1 MLRSDQKFDDK
12 NSANATNIEN
22 ASLEQ
27 GTGFEASRQTSTL
40 AEILK
45 NRRIVLWCLLLY
57 LLPINYGYEMTMV
70 GKLYA
75 APAFQ
80 RQFGQEY
87 EGVWTI
93 KTSGQQL
100 LNSANTIGVFVSACL
115 NGFISDYLGR
125 KWVVVI
131 ASFICCA
138 GVILQGFSFDVYT
151 LFGGKLLGN
160 MGVGLGFSLGPVF
173 VAELAPESFRGLAL
187 AFMNTMIVLGQW
199 ANSLTIYGCSFRH
212 DEWAWRLPLFVQVIP
227 PGILLILS
235 LLILPESPSWLM
247 IHGKEEQALRALKI
261 FEGKGVD
268 AEASLEAIKRAVE
281 MEKAASQTQKESSWR
296 DCFKG
301 PNLRR
306 TIIVIMVFCGQQ
318 WVGVTFIAGYL
329 PYYFSLAGVKNAL
342 GVAQGAFAI
351 QLFGNV
357 CSWPL
362 VDRVGR
368 RPLMVSGCFAI
379 VVGLVIIGC
388 INIKRS
394 DASLKATVAL
404 ITMWGFIYQATLG
417 AITYSVGGET
427 PSPRLRQKTLSIAIA
442 ISTSF
447 TGLWMQVTPFLVN
460 PDKANLGGKICFVFL
475 GPSLIYCT
483 YLFFCLPEMKGRSVE
498 KLEEMFQERIPAREF
513 RKYH

>member
-45 NRRIVLWCLLLY
+45 NRRIALWCLLLY

-70 GKLYA
+70 GKLYT

-93 KTSGQQL
+93 KTSDQQL

-125 KWVVVI
+125 
-131 ASFICCA
+131 
-138 GVILQGFSFDVYT
+138 
-151 LFGGKLLGN
+151 N
-160 MGVGLGFSLGPVF
+160 
-173 VAELAPESFRGLAL
+173 
-187 AFMNTMIVLGQW
+187 
-199 ANSLTIYGCSFRH
+199 
-212 DEWAWRLPLFVQVIP
+212 
-227 PGILLILS
+227 
-235 LLILPESPSWLM
+235 
-247 IHGKEEQALRALKI
+247 
-261 FEGKGVD
+261 GVD
-268 AEASLEAIKRAVE
+268 AAASLEAIKRAVE

-329 PYYFSLAGVKNAL
+329 PYYLSLAGVKNAL

-404 ITMWGFIYQATLG
+404 MTMWGFIYQATLG

-442 ISTSF
+442 ISTGF

-475 GPSLIYCT
+475 GPSMIYCT

-498 KLEEMFQERIPAREF
+498 KLEEMFQERIPSREF